1 MPGDTWDPHGG
12 LREKMLASCP
22 LTYMHTHTHTHT
34 HTQNTCTH
42 NKYIFKTKEKGNLL
56 IKIPCGNIILD
67 VDLVRNMPLLNLN

>member
-1 MPGDTWDPHGG
+1 
-12 LREKMLASCP
+12 
-22 LTYMHTHTHTHT
+22 MHTHTHTHT